1 MNKIKI
7 NDLNF
12 GFQSEKNIHSYL
24 ENYFGELKE
33 TKEKYGSHFEFDK
46 YNENY
51 LIELKTRRIKHNQYH
66 SLFFGKNKFI
76 KGEELL
82 KENPELKIYYLWR
95 CNDGVYGWLH
105 DSTEYTEEISGRR
118 DRGKIEENLCI
129 HISQANIKHIKE
141 LL

>member
-1 MNKIKI
+1 MNNKKI

-12 GFQSEKNIHSYL
+12 GFQSEKDIHSYL
-24 ENYFGELKE
+24 
-33 TKEKYGSHFEFDK
+33 
-46 YNENY
+46 ENY

-82 KENPELKIYYLWR
+82 KDNPELKIYYLWR
-95 CNDGVYGWLH
+95 CIDGVFGWLH
-105 DSTEYTEEISGRR
+105 DSTEYNEEISGRR

-129 HISQANIKHIKE
+129 HISQANIKHIAS
-141 LL
+141 LI

>member
-33 TKEKYGSHFEFDK
+33 TKEKYGSHFEFDN

-105 DSTEYTEEISGRR
+105 DSTEYTELISGRR
-118 DRGKIEENLCI
+118 ARGKIEENLCI

>member
-12 GFQSEKNIHSYL
+12 GFQSEKDIHSYL

-33 TKEKYGSHFEFDK
+33 TKEKYGYHFEFDK
-46 YNENY
+46 CNEKY

-129 HISQANIKHIKE
+129 HISQANIKHIAS
-141 LL
+141 LI

>member
-12 GFQSEKNIHSYL
+12 GFQSEKDIHSYL
-24 ENYFGELKE
+24 EKYFGELKE
-33 TKEKYGSHFEFDK
+33 TKEKYGSHFEIDK
-46 YNENY
+46 CNEKY

-129 HISQANIKHIKE
+129 HISQSNIKHIAS
-141 LL
+141 LI